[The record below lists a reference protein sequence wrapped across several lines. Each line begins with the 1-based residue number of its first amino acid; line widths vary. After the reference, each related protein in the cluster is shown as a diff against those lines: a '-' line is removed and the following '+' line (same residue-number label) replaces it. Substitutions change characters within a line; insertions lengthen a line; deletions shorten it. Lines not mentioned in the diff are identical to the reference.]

1 MTVIVSEPSCCRS
14 QRSRGQMSDL
24 ILAGG
29 GRGRH
34 SLVSATSRHQGLATL
49 LSIITS
55 WHPELSH
62 SLSLSKSNAGD
73 TELTIPPPLMTDAW
87 SCSWG
92 ILSPSLML
100 SHGFKLKSQMASTY
114 LLVVSNQWYIQF
126 SMYSQICHKI
136 A

>member
-1 MTVIVSEPSCCRS
+1 
-14 QRSRGQMSDL
+14 MSDL

-34 SLVSATSRHQGLATL
+34 WLVSATTRHQGLPTL

-55 WHPELSH
+55 WHPELSLSH

-114 LLVVSNQWYIQF
+114 LLVVSNQWNIQF
-126 SMYSQICHKI
+126 SIYSQICHKI
-136 A
+136 CVTGSSIEVMLTWIS

>member
-1 MTVIVSEPSCCRS
+1 MS
-14 QRSRGQMSDL
+14 QVVAGVRGQMSDL
-24 ILAGG
+24 ILTGG

-34 SLVSATSRHQGLATL
+34 WLVSATTRHQGLPTL

-55 WHPELSH
+55 WHPELSLGH

-73 TELTIPPPLMTDAW
+73 TELTIPPPLMTDAR
-87 SCSWG
+87 SGSWG

-126 SMYSQICHKI
+126 SIYSQICHKV